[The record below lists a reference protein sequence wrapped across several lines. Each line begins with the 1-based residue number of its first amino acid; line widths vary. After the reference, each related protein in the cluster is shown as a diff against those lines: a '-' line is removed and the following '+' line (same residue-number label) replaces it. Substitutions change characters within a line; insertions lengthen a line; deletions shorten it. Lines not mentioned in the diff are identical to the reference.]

1 MQNSCDLLIMNA
13 SAVIPRIGII
23 GDTNIMIEDGKI
35 KSLANSASDVSAS
48 RKIDARGKYVLPGL
62 IDPHVHYGVYTPID
76 EAAKTESRSAAVG
89 GVTTMIRML
98 RMNES
103 YQKNIGKHLEAS
115 KHNHHIDY
123 SIHASILTPDQIKD
137 IPYLKNIGINSFKI
151 YMNLGADLN
160 HILMDLEPGNR
171 DIREG
176 EVNMTDE
183 LMSSIIEEA

>member
-1 MQNSCDLLIMNA
+1 MMQNSCDTLITNA
-13 SAVIPRIGII
+13 SVVIPRSGIAQ
-23 GDTNIMIEDGKI
+23 TNIMIENGKI
-35 KSLANSASDVSAS
+35 KNLTKSINNINASKIINAN
-48 RKIDARGKYVLPGL
+48 GKYVLPGL

-98 RMNES
+98 RINES

-137 IPYLKNIGINSFKI
+137 IHYLKNIGINSFKV
-151 YMNLGADLN
+151 YMNLGDDLN
-160 HILMDLEPGNR
+160 HIFLDLEPGTHN
-171 DIREG
+171 IREA

-183 LMSSIIEEA
+183 FMSSII